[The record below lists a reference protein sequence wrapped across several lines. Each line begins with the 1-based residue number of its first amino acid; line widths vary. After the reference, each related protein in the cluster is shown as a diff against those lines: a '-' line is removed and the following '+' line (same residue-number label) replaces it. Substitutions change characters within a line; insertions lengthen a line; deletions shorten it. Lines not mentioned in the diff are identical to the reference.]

1 MYSSFFTLISLATLV
16 DACTPIEIHLAL
28 EFPKYLFLFFQGTTV
43 RLGGAEARRSVKETR
58 NYFVLMTTP
67 DREGSGDGTTT
78 ATTSGGGAGWGGG
91 GGITR
96 GPELAVDGIVAMRS
110 MAEQVGVLMV
120 LFSKAL
126 VCQKGA
132 RRGVVVCLRFYP
144 LM

>member
-1 MYSSFFTLISLATLV
+1 LYSSFFTLISLATLV

-28 EFPKYLFLFFQGTTV
+28 EFPKYLFRFFQGTTV

-58 NYFVLMTTP
+58 NYFVLMATP

-78 ATTSGGGAGWGGG
+78 ATTSG